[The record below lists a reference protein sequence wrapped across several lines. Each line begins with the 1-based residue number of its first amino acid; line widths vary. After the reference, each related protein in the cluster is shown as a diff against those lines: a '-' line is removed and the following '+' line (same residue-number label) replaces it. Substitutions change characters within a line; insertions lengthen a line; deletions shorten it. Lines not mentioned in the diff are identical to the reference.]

1 MLSLRDCEQVGVMAQ
16 FLTKAHKV
24 SALLE
29 QARAAGLP
37 QTSLDAA
44 LDEDDSK
51 TAVAALLARGGADIA
66 APSDPPPAKKRKT
79 STARSDG
86 KEVERAEAEDEEE
99 PQEEWKVDRDDTAVW
114 KFVKDNRE
122 GWVEWLVSSRM
133 ASIGRDP
140 ARHDAATLRRFWNS
154 EHPLPQN
161 AFGKADESLLREIVS
176 LAAMRDEFVEYLK
189 IAPLKLS
196 KTVRCE
202 PISCSR
208 SRTLV
213 TTINERRKQIH
224 AFISEYSLVDT
235 NR

>member
-1 MLSLRDCEQVGVMAQ
+1 MLFRDRGQVGVMTQ

-37 QTSLDAA
+37 QAALDAA

-51 TAVAALLARGGADIA
+51 AAVAALLARGDADST
-66 APSDPPPAKKRKT
+66 APSAPPPAKKRKT
-79 STARSDG
+79 GTAVPDSKEAEG
-86 KEVERAEAEDEEE
+86 TESEVEEET
-99 PQEEWKVDRDDTAVW
+99 QEEWKVDRDDTAVW
-114 KFVKDNRE
+114 KFVKDNRT
-122 GWVEWLVSSRM
+122 GWGDWLVSSRL

-140 ARHDAATLRRFWNS
+140 SRHDAATLRRFWNS
-154 EHPLPQN
+154 EHPLPQH
-161 AFGKADESLLREIVS
+161 AFRKADESLLREIVS
-176 LAAMRDEFVEYLK
+176 MPAMRDEFVEYLK

-196 KTVRCE
+196 KTVRCAL
-202 PISCSR
+202 ISCSHP
-208 SRTLV
+208 RTPV